1 MASPTDWT
9 QGIEDIFLRYTKRLI
24 WTSTPMK
31 TELLTTLWE
40 GKRIAY
46 KMHLQ
51 HHYSAGFLPDQE
63 HLIVA
68 GMFQDSY
75 NKYNEYV
82 NTKKKKK

>member
-1 MASPTDWT
+1 
-9 QGIEDIFLRYTKRLI
+9 
-24 WTSTPMK
+24 
-31 TELLTTLWE
+31 
-40 GKRIAY
+40 
-46 KMHLQ
+46 MHLQ

-82 NTKKKKK
+82 NTKQKKK